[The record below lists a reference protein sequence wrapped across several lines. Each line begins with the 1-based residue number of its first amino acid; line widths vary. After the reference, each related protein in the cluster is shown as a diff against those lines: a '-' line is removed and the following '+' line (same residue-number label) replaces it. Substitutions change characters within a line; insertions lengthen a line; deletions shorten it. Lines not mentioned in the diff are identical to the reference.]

1 MGSEKN
7 RRRTLKQVFYILS
20 VLLLTSC
27 TWVKDDNED
36 CPYGF
41 WLNLHYTYNMLDV
54 EAAPEYIEEVSVY
67 VYDTNGNYVTR
78 IDAPTQTLKAN
89 NYRVKVEGLEDGDYQ
104 FVVWSGVANGRYAVS
119 GDKTILTDFRLS
131 LSGSSLICSDQ
142 LPDLYY
148 GSLSNVH
155 YDDAHAV
162 HDVYLMKNTN
172 ELACCIVTTD
182 ANVTIDADDYSM
194 KIVSA
199 NGTMDAANRL
209 VADKKISYEPFK
221 QEAVYIKDADY
232 GDLHGFKCNIS
243 TLRLMQKTDCRMILV
258 KKETGQEIF
267 NISLPDL
274 LGELGTLYT
283 KLGKPLTVQEY
294 LDRQDFYTLIFIYSG
309 DLDQLIQFQVNSWK
323 LRANNHI
330 KV

>member
-1 MGSEKN
+1 MGIEKD
-7 RRRTLKQVFYILS
+7 RRRALKQLFYIIF
-20 VLLLTSC
+20 VLLITSC

-54 EAAPEYIEEVSVY
+54 DAASEYIDEVSIY

-78 IDAPTQTLKAN
+78 IDASTQTLKAN
-89 NYRVKVEGLEDGDYQ
+89 KYRVRVDGLKEGDYQ
-104 FVVWSGVANGRYAVS
+104 FVVWSGVADGRYAVS
-119 GDKTILTDFRLS
+119 GDKGKLTDYRLS
-131 LSGSSLICSDQ
+131 LSGLSLVSSKQ

-162 HDVYLMKNTN
+162 HDVYLVKNTN

-209 VADKKISYEPFK
+209 VSDKKISYEPFL
-221 QEAVYIKDADY
+221 QDTVYIKDAEY

-243 TLRLMQKTDCRMILV
+243 TLRLMQNIDCRIVLT
-258 KKETGQEIF
+258 KKETGHEIF

-274 LGELGTLYT
+274 LGKLGTLCT
-283 KLGKPLTVQEY
+283 KLGRPLSVQEY